1 MQAVWKFPP
10 SNRKHILPSRT
21 GFTLLEL
28 MVVVVIIALLIG
40 LLLPAVNSVR
50 RTARDAEVRSDIAAL
65 EDAIAKFKITFGT
78 EPPSRITL
86 YATAADWEGT
96 GLPAVQASEH
106 RRYKGLIK
114 QLWPQFD
121 FGTCG
126 GLCPSGSFPAPW
138 SSMMPPP
145 TQLDLSGSEC
155 LVFFLGGMVS
165 STGGGFTGFSKDPQY
180 PFSAGTNREGPFV
193 EFKGALKV
201 PLAALPAAGNTNWNG
216 RLTDLD
222 NDWLPEYR
230 DTLPQQTSP
239 YLYFNGTNGYRTDFG
254 TPGTPPWHNT
264 DNYVPTV
271 PTMSIDNAYYSN
283 SSFTPITAPAMH
295 TPHKARGIQIISPGA
310 DGLYGDGGLFNPA
323 STSTLNTG
331 DRDNLTNFH
340 SGRLGG

>member
-10 SNRKHILPSRT
+10 SDRKRTLQLRT

-65 EDAIAKFKITFGT
+65 EDAIGKFKLTFGT

-86 YATAADWEGT
+86 YAAAADWESAA
-96 GLPAVQASEH
+96 LAPNN

-114 QLWPQFD
+114 ELWPQFN
-121 FGTCG
+121 FANCG
-126 GLCPSGSFPAPW
+126 GLSNGTNFVGLPCT
-138 SSMMPPP
+138 P

-155 LVFFLGGMVS
+155 LVFFLGGLVNTTS
-165 STGGGFTGFSKDPQY
+165 GGLTGFSKDPQA
-180 PFSAGTNREGPFV
+180 PFGNGTNREGPFF
-193 EFKGALKV
+193 EFKGSLKT
-201 PLAALPAAGNTNWNG
+201 PLSSPPCIGSDSYWNG
-216 RLTDLD
+216 RLTDKD
-222 NDWLPEYR
+222 GDWLPEYR

-239 YLYFNGTNGYRTDFG
+239 YLYFNGTSGYRTDFG

-264 DNYVPTV
+264 DNYGGPT
-271 PTMSIDNAYYSN
+271 TMSINNAYYSN
-283 SSFTPITAPAMH
+283 ANFTPTTAPAMH
-295 TPHKARGIQIISPGA
+295 TPYKPRGIQIISPGA
-310 DGLYGDGGLFNPA
+310 DGLYGTGGLFNPA
-323 STSTLNTG
+323 NTSTLPAD